1 MSGLKGERSSVSL
14 GFSMKPVTSP
24 LRATSTTPKR
34 GDLVGADGQRGEG
47 DVGAGVL
54 VLLQH
59 EAVVHLVDVVA
70 GEDED
75 VLGLLGADGVDVL
88 VDGVGGA
95 LVPGLRDALHGRQD
109 LDELAELVGDD
120 ASPSLRGYGG

>member
-1 MSGLKGERSSVSL
+1 MFGLKGERRSVDL
-14 GFSMKPVTSP
+14 GFSTKPVTSP

-34 GDLVGADGQRGEG
+34 ETSSGLIGQRGKG

-54 VLLQH
+54 VLLEH

-75 VLGLLGADGVDVL
+75 V
-88 VDGVGGA
+88 
-95 LVPGLRDALHGRQD
+95 
-109 LDELAELVGDD
+109 
-120 ASPSLRGYGG
+120 RGSSAPME